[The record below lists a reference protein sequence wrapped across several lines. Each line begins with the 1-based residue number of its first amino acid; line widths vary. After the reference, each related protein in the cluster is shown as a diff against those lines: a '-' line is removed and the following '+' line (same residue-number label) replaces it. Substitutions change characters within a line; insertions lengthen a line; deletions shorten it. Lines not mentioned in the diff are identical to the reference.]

1 MGCWKVE
8 FGSEATKEFSKLNK
22 DSQGLIQTY
31 LNKILKLKHP
41 KDLGKVLR
49 HNLKGCWRYRV
60 DKFRV
65 ICEIQEDK
73 LVILVIKIGKRDK
86 IYED

>member
-1 MGCWKVE
+1 MVCWKIE
-8 FGSEATKEFSKLNK
+8 FGSEAAKEFSKLSK
-22 DSQGLIQTY
+22 DSQRLIQTY
-31 LNKILKLKHP
+31 LNKVLKLKHP

-73 LVILVIKIGKRDK
+73 LVILVIRIGKRDK